1 MKFIIYSVLIVV
13 GICSACYD
21 DKGSSD
27 YGEKLNIRVEN
38 VETNIRVNVASVL
51 EICPKIYPENREYE
65 CFWGIANKNNQ
76 YSIIDT
82 LCKEKDLNFFVDLKT
97 GSYLLRFCAKDV
109 ETGIF
114 SYTEYNLSVE
124 TDMATGWWVLK
135 NGVNGTDIDLFT
147 PDKKIADVL
156 YSRNGHSLMGSAL
169 DMSYTNYYWV
179 YDSATGNNVMT
190 KAIFVGSDQDLAV
203 IDFFTGQFISEFDE
217 LFYGNQKQRK
227 IQALFRGASDTH
239 VVVNDQIY
247 TMPNMKYAPY
257 RQFAIKHLGTYEI
270 SSYRNASGSGLPLLF
285 DKLTSSFCTVSR
297 NLLELNYFGNDETL
311 PHQNLDMDLL
321 FLGGRTIDASYPGE
335 YAYAILK
342 KKNAEEYWLA
352 YLNGWQSMD
361 KNPMEKELRE
371 LPNTL
376 GVLRADFRA
385 MNQDN
390 DIIYF
395 SKNNKLFSCDLA
407 TLYEKE
413 QNLDLASGEVI
424 TYMEYIKY
432 FPWDMI
438 NEWFTYLVIGITKG
452 EQYKLCLHP
461 VQAGNIQPA
470 IKIFEGIGEVKRAI
484 YIETSGNGNVNISTF
499 F

>member
-203 IDFFTGQFISEFDE
+203 IDF
-217 LFYGNQKQRK
+217 LFCAK
-227 IQALFRGASDTH
+227 
-239 VVVNDQIY
+239 
-247 TMPNMKYAPY
+247 
-257 RQFAIKHLGTYEI
+257 
-270 SSYRNASGSGLPLLF
+270 
-285 DKLTSSFCTVSR
+285 
-297 NLLELNYFGNDETL
+297 
-311 PHQNLDMDLL
+311 
-321 FLGGRTIDASYPGE
+321 
-335 YAYAILK
+335 
-342 KKNAEEYWLA
+342 
-352 YLNGWQSMD
+352 
-361 KNPMEKELRE
+361 
-371 LPNTL
+371 
-376 GVLRADFRA
+376 
-385 MNQDN
+385 
-390 DIIYF
+390 
-395 SKNNKLFSCDLA
+395 
-407 TLYEKE
+407 
-413 QNLDLASGEVI
+413 
-424 TYMEYIKY
+424 
-432 FPWDMI
+432 
-438 NEWFTYLVIGITKG
+438 
-452 EQYKLCLHP
+452 
-461 VQAGNIQPA
+461 
-470 IKIFEGIGEVKRAI
+470 
-484 YIETSGNGNVNISTF
+484 
-499 F
+499 